1 MKTGL
6 ILLSLLVLLC
16 PRPLLAYGP
25 LGHQV
30 VGAIADEKLAGTP
43 TGKKVAEMLDGLT
56 LQKAA
61 LIADEIKGWDKK
73 GADDPGI
80 FHYSSRPRID
90 AQLRAFWHANPPTK
104 EAHSSVPSHHWFH
117 YTDVPVANLEKY
129 GDGKVGRS
137 EWDIVHMM
145 RYCIAVLRGEEPE
158 ENARKIT
165 KPIAIILL
173 AHYMGDIHQPLHVGA
188 EYFDSTGKPADP
200 DKGGTAYSDQGGN
213 TITLPAVS
221 GRKKLHGYWDN
232 DPVVALLPG
241 SSNAITKDERKSN
254 NDAAMQTLVQK
265 LAKEEPKDWR
275 LPASLKLTDYPE
287 ALANDILPIAREAH
301 ERLQFQN
308 VHGVVEGDETVASG
322 SATEKPN
329 ATTYNDWSANVVRN
343 ELHKAGWRLADL
355 LEKLLQA
362 PGTKSSLAATA
373 PAATATV
380 TPESNSAPAPL
391 AAVVEQPKI
400 ATITRAVA
408 IRVPY
413 GQAQIPAGTKLPYTV
428 RGPGTVRVRYMGA
441 EYDVPITSTDVQ

>member
-1 MKTGL
+1 MKTAL
-6 ILLSLLVLLC
+6 ILLALLSLLW
-16 PRPLLAYGP
+16 PRPIQAYGP

-90 AQLRAFWHANPPTK
+90 TQLRAFWHANPPTK
-104 EAHSSVPSHHWFH
+104 DKDSSAPSHHWFH
-117 YTDVPVANLEKY
+117 YTDVPILNPEKY
-129 GDGKVGRS
+129 ADGKIGRS

-165 KPIAIILL
+165 KPIAVILL
-173 AHYMGDIHQPLHVGA
+173 AHYVGDIHQPLHVGA
-188 EYFDSTGKPADP
+188 EYFDGTGKPANP
-200 DKGGTAYSDQGGN
+200 EKGGTGFPDQGGN
-213 TITLPAVS
+213 TITLPAVG

-241 SSNAITKDERKSN
+241 SSNSIAAKDERRAAT
-254 NDAAMQTLVQK
+254 DAVMQTLVQK

-275 LPASLKLTDYPE
+275 PPAALKPTEYPE
-287 ALANDILPIAREAH
+287 SWANEILPIAREAH

-308 VHGVVEGDETVASG
+308 MHTIVQEDETLASG

-329 ATTYNDWSANVVRN
+329 PTNYHDWSTGVVRD

-355 LEKLLQA
+355 LEKVLQPPGAKPA
-362 PGTKSSLAATA
+362 PTLAASTT
-373 PAATATV
+373 PATV
-380 TPESNSAPAPL
+380 APESSSAPAPP
-391 AAVVEQPKI
+391 APEPPKTV
-400 ATITRAVA
+400 TITRPVP

-413 GQAQIPAGTKLPYTV
+413 GLAQIPAGTKLPYTV
-428 RGPGTVRVRYMGA
+428 RGPNTVRVRYMGA
-441 EYDVPITSTDVQ
+441 EYDVPITSTDVH